1 MNNLPENIPDNLFTL
16 LEKLAND
23 FPVILR
29 ENLVG
34 IYLWGS
40 LTYDA
45 FDEKFSDVDCIV
57 VIRRDLNDKEF
68 SQLKRWFEKSLKEN
82 SWTDE
87 LDMRFVI
94 DGESL
99 DKTSKCCQYQ
109 FRKFWRSGSDGNPI
123 IWLNIGKS
131 GITLW
136 GKNAKEIAPEITGE
150 VLNEA
155 LLLELWYLKDDLT
168 NNVGDKSKSAFKHVN
183 YAVLTACRIYYTA
196 KHHNMISKEQAFQ
209 WALKN
214 IPEKWHPIIKT
225 AWENRSKKKVSKTK
239 KLEKDAM
246 DFVHFIEEQTKSL
259 IKSVDSVFYK

>member
-1 MNNLPENIPDNLFTL
+1 MKNLQINLPNELSSM
-16 LEKLAND
+16 LEEMAKD
-23 FPVILR
+23 FRSILKG
-29 ENLVG
+29 NLVG

-40 LTYDA
+40 LTYEA
-45 FDEKFSDVDCIV
+45 FDEKCSDVDCIV
-57 VIRRDLNDKEF
+57 VISGDLDDKEF
-68 SQLKRWFEKSLKEN
+68 KEIESWFEKSLEEN

-94 DGESL
+94 DREFL

-136 GKNAKEIAPEITGE
+136 GKDAKEIAPEISDE

-155 LLLELWYLKDDLT
+155 LLLELSYLKDDLK
-168 NNVGDKSKSAFKHVN
+168 NNTGDKSDLAFKHIN

-196 KHHNMISKEQAFQ
+196 QYRALISKEESFR
-209 WALKN
+209 WAIRN
-214 IPEKWHPIIKT
+214 ISERWHSLIRKSR
-225 AWENRSKKKVSKTK
+225 ENRLKVKGDKTPK
-239 KLEKDAM
+239 MEKDALE
-246 DFVHFIEEQTKSL
+246 FVCFIESGVKKFIATPSEAR
-259 IKSVDSVFYK
+259 